1 MTPRQRTTAVIWI
14 VLAVGVGYDVFT
26 FFHDGDDSTI
36 SAVVGDA
43 AHTWPIIA
51 GAFFLLGG
59 HLFFPLRS
67 NK

>member
-1 MTPRQRTTAVIWI
+1 MTPQKRTALVVWVI
-14 VLAVGVGYDVFT
+14 LAVGGSYDVWT

-51 GAFFLLGG
+51 GLFFLLGG
-59 HLFFPLRS
+59 HLFFPL
-67 NK
+67 KGKK